1 MHSSVVVRTLAA
13 AGSVAILALPVS
25 AYAQS
30 QAAAT
35 AAAPVKG
42 VSIEGITEY
51 RLANGL
57 KVLLFPDRSKP
68 QTTVNITY
76 LVGSRNEGYGET
88 GMAHLLE
95 HMQFKGTP
103 RHRDPSDEISK
114 HGAAFDATTSFDR
127 TNFFET
133 FAAADSNLAW
143 ALDLEA
149 DRMTNSFVARADL
162 DKEMPVVR
170 NEFEKD
176 ENSPFVV
183 TLKRVLG
190 AAYLFHAYSHLP
202 IGARSDIES
211 VPIENLQAFY
221 HKNYQPDN
229 AILMIAGNFDEQRA
243 LALVQE
249 KFGAIPRPTRVLQQP
264 HTVEPTQDG
273 ERITTVRRA
282 GNSQLVMAYYH
293 VPAGSH
299 PDFPAI
305 DVLTRVLGDQ
315 ASGRLQK
322 ALVETKKASAA
333 QANNLQ
339 QHDPGGLFMAAL
351 LVKTQSVDS
360 AEAAMNAVATEI
372 ATTKPPTAEEVERA
386 KADVLKGFELAPT
399 NSGRFGLD
407 LSEWMGMGDW
417 RLFFYHRDQVKKVTV
432 QDVQRVAAKYLKP
445 SNRTMG
451 RFIPTD
457 NPDRVEIAAAP
468 NLDSL
473 LANYHSEA
481 IVAAGEAFDPTPAN
495 VDARA
500 HRSVLKSG
508 LRLALLS
515 KRNRGEAVSAVVSL
529 RIGNEQALINKGLLP
544 QMTMQL
550 LLRGTKSL
558 NRQQLTDSLNKLKA
572 KVAIGQAPP
581 GNVRLTIETT
591 RPNFAAT
598 LHLVADM
605 LRQPA
610 FDSTEFEQ
618 VQREMIAST
627 EAQRSE
633 PLILGQLTLARQIG
647 HYVKG
652 QPRYVPMPDEQ
663 IDMLKSTRLADI
675 RKFYTEFFGASAGEL
690 VAVGDFDEA
699 EVGRIATDAFGSWKS
714 KTTFKPIPV
723 ALAATTNEKHTIE
736 TPDKPNAL
744 FAVGETFPLKDTD
757 PDYPA
762 MLLVN
767 YMLGENPLDS
777 RLPARIR
784 VKESLSYAVQ
794 SVLTTSSLDRAGQW
808 LLLAISSPTNTD
820 KVSAAFFDEMTKALK
835 EGFTAEEVEKS
846 RTALLQRRALGR
858 TNDLSLANQL
868 SNSLYL
874 GRTMAYDGEVDQKI
888 GTLTADQVNAALRR
902 YLDPQKMT
910 VVMAGDFAKVTQ
922 AGKPQ

>member
-1 MHSSVVVRTLAA
+1 MPSTFVARALAA
-13 AGSVAILALPVS
+13 AGSAALLAVSVPVA
-25 AYAQS
+25 AQTP
-30 QAAAT
+30 AKT
-35 AAAPVKG
+35 PAAPVRG

-57 KVLLFPDRSKP
+57 RVLLFPDKSKP
-68 QTTVNITY
+68 QTTVNVTY

-103 RHRDPSDEISK
+103 RHRNPSEEISK
-114 HGAAFDATTSFDR
+114 HGANFDATTSFDR

-149 DRMTNSFVARADL
+149 DRMTNSFIAREDL

-202 IGARSDIES
+202 IGARSDIEG

-249 KFGAIPRPTRVLQQP
+249 KFGALPTPTRVLPQP

-273 ERITTVRRA
+273 ERMTTVRRA

-305 DVLTRVLGDQ
+305 DVLTRILGDP

-322 ALVETKKASAA
+322 ALVETKKASAV

-351 LVKTQSVDS
+351 LLKTQSMDS
-360 AEAAMNAVATEI
+360 AESALNTVATEI
-372 ATTKPPTAEEVERA
+372 ATTKPPTAQEVERA
-386 KADVLKGFELAPT
+386 KAEVLKSFELAPT

-417 RLFFYHRDQVKKVTV
+417 RLFFYHRDQVKKVMV
-432 QDVQRVAAKYLKP
+432 QDVQRVAATYLKP
-445 SNRTMG
+445 SNRTIG
-451 RFIPTD
+451 RFIPTE

-468 NLDSL
+468 NVDSL
-473 LANYHSEA
+473 LRNYHSDVV
-481 IVAAGEAFDPTPAN
+481 VAAGEAFDPTPTN
-495 VDARA
+495 IDART
-500 HRSVLKSG
+500 HRSALKSG

-515 KRNRGEAVSAVVSL
+515 KRNRGEGVSAVVSL
-529 RIGNEQALINKGLLP
+529 RIGNEQALFNKG
-544 QMTMQL
+544 MTPTLTAQL

-558 NRQQLTDSLNKLKA
+558 NRQQLTDSLNKLTA
-572 KVAIGQAPP
+572 RVALAQAPP
-581 GNVRLTIETT
+581 GNVRITIETT
-591 RPNFAAT
+591 RPNFVAT
-598 LHLVADM
+598 LKLVADM
-605 LRQPA
+605 LREPA
-610 FDSTEFEQ
+610 FDSTEFDHL
-618 VQREMIAST
+618 QRETIAAAENS
-627 EAQRSE
+627 RSD
-633 PLILGQLTLARQIG
+633 PLMLGQLAFARQVGRYPKG
-647 HYVKG
+647 H
-652 QPRYVPMPDEQ
+652 PRYLLMPDEQ
-663 IDMLKSTRLADI
+663 IAQLKAMKVGDV
-675 RKFYTEFFGASAGEL
+675 RKFYSEFYGTSAGEL
-690 VAVGDFDEA
+690 AIVGDFDEA
-699 EVGRIATDAFGSWKS
+699 EVARVAATALGSWAS
-714 KTTFKPIPV
+714 RTPFKPIPV
-723 ALAATTNEKHTIE
+723 ALATTANDKHIVE

-744 FAVGETFPLKDTD
+744 FVAGQTFAMKDTD
-757 PDYPA
+757 AEYPA
-762 MLLVN
+762 LLLIN

-794 SVLTTSSLDRAGQW
+794 SVATVGSLDRAAQW
-808 LLLAISSPTNTD
+808 ATLAISSPSSTD
-820 KVSAAFFDEMTKALK
+820 KVSAAFFDEMGKVMK
-835 EGFTAEEVEKS
+835 DGFSADEVEKS
-846 RTALLQRRALGR
+846 KAALLQRRALAR
-858 TNDLSLANQL
+858 ANDPTLANQL
-868 SNSLYL
+868 ANGLFL
-874 GRTMAYDGEVDQKI
+874 GRTMAFDGDVDQKI
-888 GTLTADQVNAALRR
+888 GALTADQVNAVLRR
-902 YLDPQKMT
+902 YFDPAKMT
-910 VVMAGDFAKVTQ
+910 IVMAGDFSKVTQ
-922 AGKPQ
+922 AGKPQQ

>member
-1 MHSSVVVRTLAA
+1 MPSSFLARTFAV
-13 AGSVAILALPVS
+13 AGSVTLFALPRTTLAQTAAPATVS
-25 AYAQS
+25 A
-30 QAAAT
+30 
-35 AAAPVKG
+35 PIKG

-57 KVLLFPDRSKP
+57 RVLLFPDKTKP

-103 RHRDPSDEISK
+103 HHRNPSDEISK

-149 DRMTNSFVARADL
+149 DRMTNSFVAREDL

-176 ENSPFVV
+176 ENSPFIV

-190 AAYLFHAYSHLP
+190 AAYLFHSYSHLP

-211 VPIENLQAFY
+211 VPIERLQAFY
-221 HKNYQPDN
+221 HKHYQPDN
-229 AILMIAGNFDEQRA
+229 AVLMIAGSFDEQRA
-243 LALVQE
+243 LSLVQE
-249 KFGAIPRPTRVLQQP
+249 KFGAIPRPARVLDQP

-273 ERITTVRRA
+273 ERTTTVRRA

-305 DVLTRVLGDQ
+305 DVLTRVLGDP

-322 ALVETKKASAA
+322 SLVETKKASAV

-351 LVKTQSVDS
+351 LLKTQSPDS
-360 AEAAMNAVATEI
+360 AEAAMEAVATEI
-372 ATTKPPTAEEVERA
+372 ATTKPPTEEEVERA
-386 KADVLKGFELAPT
+386 KAEVLKGFELAPT

-432 QDVQRVAAKYLKP
+432 QDVQRVAAKYLKA
-445 SNRTMG
+445 SNRTIG

-457 NPDRVEIAAAP
+457 NPDRVDIAAAP
-468 NLDSL
+468 NVDSL
-473 LANYHSEA
+473 LANYKS
-481 IVAAGEAFDPTPAN
+481 VATVATGEAFDPTPSN

-515 KRNRGEAVSAVVSL
+515 KRTRGEAVTGVVSL
-529 RIGNEQALINKGLLP
+529 RIGNEQALTNKGMVPTL
-544 QMTMQL
+544 TAQL

-558 NRQQLTDSLNKLKA
+558 NRQRLTDSLNKLRA
-572 KVAIGQAPP
+572 KVAIAQSPP

-591 RPNFAAT
+591 RPNFAPT
-598 LHLVADM
+598 LRLVGEM

-618 VQREMIAST
+618 VQRELLGTA

-633 PLILGQLTLARQIG
+633 PLMLGQLTLAQRIG

-663 IDMLKSTRLADI
+663 VAMLKAAKVADV
-675 RKFYTEFFGASAGEL
+675 RKFYSDFYGASVGEL
-690 VAVGDFDEA
+690 VAVGDFDEP
-699 EVGRIATDAFGSWKS
+699 EIARVAADVFGGWKS
-714 KTTFKPIPV
+714 KTAFRPIPV
-723 ALAATTNEKHTIE
+723 SLAATTNEKRTIE

-744 FAVGETFPLKDTD
+744 FAVGETFSLKDSD

-808 LLLAISSPTNTD
+808 LLVAICSPTNAD
-820 KVSAAFFDEMTKALK
+820 KVSAAFFDEMGKIVK
-835 EGFTAEEVEKS
+835 DGFSADEVEKS
-846 RTALLQRRALGR
+846 KPAFLQRRALVR
-858 TNDLSLANQL
+858 SNDLSLANQL
-868 SNSLYL
+868 ANGLYL
-874 GRTMAYDGEVDQKI
+874 GRTMSYEGAIDEKVA
-888 GTLTADQVNAALRR
+888 TLTADQVNAVLRR
-902 YLDPQKMT
+902 YFDPQKMT
-910 VVMAGDFAKVTQ
+910 VVMAGDFAKVIQ

>member
-1 MHSSVVVRTLAA
+1 MPSSFVVRALAVASCVALLNPPASVHAQTPA
-13 AGSVAILALPVS
+13 AVAV
-25 AYAQS
+25 
-30 QAAAT
+30 
-35 AAAPVKG
+35 APVKG
-42 VSIEGITEY
+42 VSVEGITEY

-57 KVLLFPDRSKP
+57 RVLLFPDKTKP
-68 QTTVNITY
+68 QTTVNVTY

-103 RHRDPSDEISK
+103 RHRNPSDEISK

-149 DRMTNSFVARADL
+149 DRMTNSFVAREDL

-176 ENSPFVV
+176 ENSPFIV

-243 LALVQE
+243 LGLVQE
-249 KFGAIPRPTRVLQQP
+249 KFGSIPKPARVLTQP
-264 HTVEPTQDG
+264 HTVEPAQDG
-273 ERITTVRRA
+273 ERTTTVRRA
-282 GNSQLVMAYYH
+282 GSSQLVMAYYH
-293 VPAGSH
+293 VPAGTH

-305 DVLTRVLGDQ
+305 DVLTRILGD
-315 ASGRLQK
+315 AAAGRLQK
-322 ALVETKKASAA
+322 ALVETKKASAV

-351 LVKTQSVDS
+351 LQKTQSIDS
-360 AEAAMNAVATEI
+360 AEAALNAVATEI
-372 ATTKPPTAEEVERA
+372 ATTKPPTVEEVERA

-399 NSGRFGLD
+399 NTSRFGLD

-432 QDVQRVAAKYLKP
+432 QDVQRVAAMYLKP
-445 SNRTMG
+445 SNRTVG

-468 NLDSL
+468 NVDSL
-473 LANYHSEA
+473 LRNYHSDA
-481 IVAAGEAFDPTPAN
+481 VVATGEAFDPTPAN
-495 VDARA
+495 IESRA
-500 HRSVLKSG
+500 HRTTLKSG
-508 LRLALLS
+508 LRLVLLS
-515 KRNRGEAVSAVVSL
+515 KRTRGEAVSAVVSL
-529 RIGNEQALINKGLLP
+529 RIGNEQALSNQGMLP
-544 QMTMQL
+544 SLTAQM
-550 LLRGTKSL
+550 LLRGTRSL

-572 KVAIGQAPP
+572 KVALGQAPP
-581 GNVRLTIETT
+581 GDVRLTIETT
-591 RPNFAAT
+591 RPNFGAA
-598 LHLVADM
+598 LGLVAEM
-605 LRQPA
+605 LRHPA
-610 FDSTEFEQ
+610 FDSTGFEQ
-618 VQREMIAST
+618 LQREMIGVT

-633 PLILGQLTLARQIG
+633 PIILGQLTFARQIG
-647 HYVKG
+647 KYPKG
-652 QPRYVPMPDEQ
+652 HPRYLPLPDEQ
-663 IDMLKSTRLADI
+663 IAELKATKIGDI
-675 RKFYTEFFGASAGEL
+675 RKFYSDFYGASAGEL
-690 VAVGDFDEA
+690 AVVGDFDEA
-699 EVGRIATDAFGSWKS
+699 EAARIAGDAFGSWRS
-714 KTTFKPIPV
+714 KTAVRPIPV
-723 ALAATTNEKHTIE
+723 ALVPTTNEKHIVE

-744 FAVGETFPLKDTD
+744 FVAGETFAMKDAD

-762 MLLVN
+762 LLLVN
-767 YMLGENPLDS
+767 YLLGENPLDS

-794 SVLTTSSLDRAGQW
+794 SVATIGTFDRAGQW
-808 LLLAISSPTNTD
+808 AALAISSPTNTD
-820 KVSAAFFDEMTKALK
+820 KVSAAFFDEMGKIVK
-835 EGFTAEEVEKS
+835 DGFTADEVEKS
-846 RTALLQRRALGR
+846 KAAFLQRRALGR
-858 TNDLSLANQL
+858 ANDLALANQL
-868 SNSLYL
+868 ANGLYF
-874 GRTMAYDGEVDQKI
+874 GRTMTFDGEIDQKI
-888 GTLTADQVNAALRR
+888 GSLTADQVNAVLRR
-902 YLDPQKMT
+902 YFDPSKMM

>member
-1 MHSSVVVRTLAA
+1 MPSSFVARTLVV
-13 AGSVAILALPVS
+13 AGSVALLALPS
-25 AYAQS
+25 AVTAQAPS
-30 QAAAT
+30 AV
-35 AAAPVKG
+35 AAPVKG

-57 KVLLFPDRSKP
+57 RVLLFPDKTKP
-68 QTTVNITY
+68 QTTVNVTY

-103 RHRDPSDEISK
+103 RHRNPSEEISK

-149 DRMTNSFVARADL
+149 DRMTNSFIAREDL
-162 DKEMPVVR
+162 EKEMPVVR

-202 IGARSDIES
+202 IGALSDIEN
-211 VPIENLQAFY
+211 VPIQNLQAFY

-229 AILMIAGNFDEQRA
+229 AVLMIAGNFDEQRA
-243 LALVQE
+243 LSLVQE
-249 KFGAIPRPTRVLQQP
+249 KFGVIPRPTRVLTQP

-273 ERITTVRRA
+273 ERTTTVRRA

-293 VPAGSH
+293 VPAGTH

-305 DVLTRVLGDQ
+305 DVLTRVLGNQ

-322 ALVETKKASAA
+322 ALVETKKAAA
-333 QANNLQ
+333 VQANNLQ

-351 LVKTQSVDS
+351 LLKTQSLDS
-360 AEAAMNAVATEI
+360 AEAAMDAVATAI
-372 ATTKPPTAEEVERA
+372 ATTQPPTAEEVEHA
-386 KADVLKGFELAPT
+386 KAEILKSFDLAPT

-445 SNRTMG
+445 SNRTIG

-468 NLDSL
+468 NVDSL
-473 LANYHSEA
+473 LRNYHSDA
-481 IVAAGEAFDPTPAN
+481 VVATGEAFDPTPAN
-495 VDARA
+495 IESRT
-500 HRSVLKSG
+500 HRSALKSG

-515 KRNRGEAVSAVVSL
+515 KRNRGEAVSAVISL
-529 RIGNEQALINKGLLP
+529 RIGNEQSLSNKGMIPVLTA
-544 QMTMQL
+544 QM

-558 NRQQLTDSLNKLKA
+558 NRQQLTDSLNTLKA
-572 KVAIGQAPP
+572 KVALGQAPP
-581 GNVRLTIETT
+581 GDVRLTIETT
-591 RPNFAAT
+591 RPNFAPA
-598 LHLVADM
+598 LRLVADM
-605 LRQPA
+605 LRQPR
-610 FDSTEFEQ
+610 FDSTEFDGLE
-618 VQREMIAST
+618 REMIGAA

-633 PLILGQLTLARQIG
+633 PLVLGQLTFAREIG
-647 HYVKG
+647 RYPAGH
-652 QPRYVPMPDEQ
+652 PRRLPLPDEQ
-663 IDMLKSTRLADI
+663 ISEIKSTRVTDV
-675 RKFYTEFFGASAGEL
+675 RKFYTDFYGASAGEL
-690 VAVGDFDEA
+690 VVVGDFDEA
-699 EVGRIATDAFGSWKS
+699 EVARIAGEAFGGWKS
-714 KTTFKPIPV
+714 KVPYKPIPV
-723 ALAATTNEKHTIE
+723 ALATTKNEKHLIE

-744 FAVGETFPLKDTD
+744 FVAGETFAMKDSD
-757 PDYPA
+757 SEYPA
-762 MLLVN
+762 LLLIN

-794 SVLTTSSLDRAGQW
+794 SVVTVGSLDRAGQW
-808 LLLAISSPTNTD
+808 ATLAISNPSNAD
-820 KVSAAFFDEMTKALK
+820 KVAAAFFDEMGKVVK
-835 EGFTAEEVEKS
+835 DGFSADEVEKS
-846 RTALLQRRALGR
+846 KPAFLQRRALGR
-858 TNDLSLANQL
+858 SNDLALANQL
-868 SNSLYL
+868 ANGLYL
-874 GRTMAYDGEVDQKI
+874 GRTMLFDGEIDQKI
-888 GTLTADQVNAALRR
+888 GSLTADQVNAVLRR
-902 YLDPQKMT
+902 YFDPSKMT